1 MPIDLWQ
8 YEYYVWELVEMDE
21 NINQMKEFEC
31 KF

>member
-8 YEYYVWELVEMDE
+8 YEYYVWELVEIDE
-21 NINQMKEFEC
+21 NINWMKEFEC